1 MPLFQVINIA
11 YETNIFVKCYQ
22 IHVII
27 LYFLSMQVN
36 EEGVTR
42 VLQVNIICAYLEG

>member
-11 YETNIFVKCYQ
+11 YETNIFAKCYQ

-36 EEGVTR
+36 EEGVT
-42 VLQVNIICAYLEG
+42 LQVNIICAYLEG